1 MYSRVTLV
9 EIDLVRSSVDEAL
22 DVYREKVVPLLH
34 EQEGFEGVVLMAN
47 DDGKGLVVSLWETA
61 EQAQANVETGF
72 YPEALAQFVTLFG
85 APPGRERYEVV
96 YADVPAVAVR

>member
-9 EIDLVRSSVDEAL
+9 EIDVVRASVQEAL
-22 DVYREKVVPLLH
+22 ELFKQNVMPALA

-47 DDGKGLVVSLWETA
+47 EDGNGLVISLWATA
-61 EQAQANVETGF
+61 EAAAANSETGF
-72 YPEALAQFVTLFG
+72 YSDALSQFVTLFA
-85 APPGRERYEVV
+85 APPGRTRYEVV